1 MKEKIE
7 KEDKLEDHYPLTELY
22 KSKEMTGGAL
32 EVALEILKKDK
43 NWEDRKLNK
52 LILNKFKELGN
63 VSPITQ
69 KYRKLFQRLLN

>member
-7 KEDKLEDHYPLTELY
+7 KEDKLEDQWALAELY
-22 KSKEMTGGAL
+22 ESKEMTQKAL
-32 EVALEILKKDK
+32 EIALEILKKDK
-43 NWEDRKLNK
+43 NWEDKKVNK
-52 LILNKFKELGN
+52 FILNKFKELGN